1 MLAIKRADAQ
11 DIADHKAE
19 GHNDCGDG
27 ERADGADNEVRAVR
41 IQPFAHEGHHG
52 KQDEVEEIDV
62 QRARADVLQ
71 AAADERL
78 LRERLLVV
86 AEEHQHHH
94 HRGIHRQRARQVR
107 PHPPERVPAQ
117 DVGAAYEGHHAQDG
131 EEPAAVEHAL
141 HAVPIAVGQVAAE
154 EELEIDDQLDEA
166 RRLHPFRVGVGEYFR
181 HIGRGVGRDAQQP
194 NAHPYQVLMLQAMK
208 QQGERIIADE
218 HIEQHE
224 RKPVASLVGTMYGR
238 QEGINEVCLPN
249 DDEGTQENE
258 RGQQLYAHLLP
269 EQLACIGERPTER
282 SLVGHVAADEEEQ
295 RHPKEHQQRESRRRL
310 GQFAKRG
317 LADMIGHN
325 HEHRK
330 SAHGVN
336 PFQSFFGECQ
346 GWLHTLIYIW

>member
-11 DIADHKAE
+11 DVADHEAE
-19 GHNDCGDG
+19 GHDDGRDG
-27 ERADGADNEVRAVR
+27 ERADRAEDEVRAVG

-52 KQDEVEEIDV
+52 EQDEVEEIDV
-62 QRARADVLQ
+62 QRARADILQ

-94 HRGIHRQRARQVR
+94 HRGIHSQRARQVR

-117 DVGAAYEGHHAQDG
+117 DVGAANKGHHAQDG

-181 HIGRGVGRDAQQP
+181 HISRGVCRDAQQP
-194 NAHPYQVLMLQAMK
+194 NAHPHQILMLQAMK
-208 QQGERIIADE
+208 QQGEGIIADE

-224 RKPVASLVGTMYGR
+224 RKPVTSLVGTMYGR
-238 QEGINEVCLPN
+238 QEGINEVRLPD
-249 DDEGTQENE
+249 DDEGAQENE

-269 EQLACIGERPTER
+269 EQLARIGERPTER
-282 SLVGHVAADEEEQ
+282 SLIGHEAADEEEQ
-295 RHPKEHQQRESRRRL
+295 RHAKQHQQGEGSRCL

-317 LADMIGHN
+317 LADMISHD
-325 HEHRK
+325 HEHSK

-336 PFQSFFGECQ
+336 PF
-346 GWLHTLIYIW
+346 